1 MKNNKKNK
9 HTSKAANTIWLD
21 FISYIFIPFYIL
33 TLGLEVFKMTS
44 SKIVIIPILVIIWI
58 MFNLFLFYKLFKKEK
73 LSYYLLY
80 IFHPISISTIVLYF
94 CNKINLNNTLYII
107 ELVVVG
113 LLLWTI
119 PNYIYLF
126 KRKDIFRKHNIAH
139 IKKCPGCNRI
149 IPVTMK
155 SCGKCNYKEK

>member
-1 MKNNKKNK
+1 MKNNIKNK
-9 HTSKAANTIWLD
+9 SINTIWLD

-33 TLGLEVFKMTS
+33 TLGLETI
-44 SKIVIIPILVIIWI
+44 KINGNKNILLPVLLIIWL
-58 MFNLFLFYKLFKKEK
+58 MFNIFLFYKLFKKEK
-73 LSYYLLY
+73 LAYYLLY
-80 IFHPISISTIVLYF
+80 IFHPISITTIILYF
-94 CNKINLNNTLYII
+94 TNKFNLTNIMYILEFVI
-107 ELVVVG
+107 VG
-113 LLLWTI
+113 LILWTI

-155 SCGKCNYKEK
+155 CCGKCNYKEK